1 MTLRQIALN
10 LIALGVPWTPLI
22 AAPHW
27 SNFPASPG
35 AVTLSGKVQATDF
48 FAQTFLIRLDDGNV
62 ETVPFSRWTGFFR
75 VSKESKGGASREE
88 MDPSE
93 VGTGDRLHI
102 LLDPSQ
108 STAER
113 IEVLPSDSREA
124 TQWRLCFGKASEHF
138 HIQMG
143 SIGPIP
149 SAKHFLA
156 TKSGK

>member
-10 LIALGVPWTPLI
+10 LVALGVPWTQSI
-22 AAPHW
+22 AAPHCSNFPG
-27 SNFPASPG
+27 SNFPAPPG

-62 ETVPFSRWTGFFR
+62 ENVPFSRWTGFFR
-75 VSKESKGGASREE
+75 VSKESKGGVSREE

-113 IEVLPSDSREA
+113 IEVLPSDRQEKRVHIIDKPRSETMASMSRK
-124 TQWRLCFGKASEHF
+124 RAS
-138 HIQMG
+138 
-143 SIGPIP
+143 
-149 SAKHFLA
+149 LD
-156 TKSGK
+156 

>member
-1 MTLRQIALN
+1 MTHRPMALN
-10 LIALGVPWTPLI
+10 FIVLGVAWTQLV

-27 SNFPASPG
+27 SNFPGSNFPTSPG
-35 AVTLSGKVQATDF
+35 AVTLCGRVQATDL
-48 FAQTFLIRLDDGNV
+48 FAQTFLIKLDDGNV

-88 MDPSE
+88 IDPSE

-113 IEVLPSDSREA
+113 IEVLPREKQEKRVHIIAKPRSD
-124 TQWRLCFGKASEHF
+124 T
-138 HIQMG
+138 
-143 SIGPIP
+143 IP
-149 SAKHFLA
+149 SMFRQGL
-156 TKSGK
+156 

>member
-10 LIALGVPWTPLI
+10 LIALGPWTPLI

-113 IEVLPSDSREA
+113 IEVLPREKQEKRVHIIAKPRSD
-124 TQWRLCFGKASEHF
+124 T
-138 HIQMG
+138 
-143 SIGPIP
+143 IP
-149 SAKHFLA
+149 SMFRQGL
-156 TKSGK
+156 

>member
-10 LIALGVPWTPLI
+10 LIAFGVAWPPSI

-27 SNFPASPG
+27 SNFPGSNFPASPG

-113 IEVLPSDSREA
+113 IEVLPSDRQEKRVHISDKPR
-124 TQWRLCFGKASEHF
+124 SETVVS
-138 HIQMG
+138 M
-143 SIGPIP
+143 S
-149 SAKHFLA
+149 SKRTSLD
-156 TKSGK
+156 